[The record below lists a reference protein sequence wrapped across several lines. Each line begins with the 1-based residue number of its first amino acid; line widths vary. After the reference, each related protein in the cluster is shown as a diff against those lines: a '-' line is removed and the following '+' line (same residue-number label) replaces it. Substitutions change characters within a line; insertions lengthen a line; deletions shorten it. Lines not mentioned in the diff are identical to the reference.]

1 MPALK
6 TIVMNFD
13 SHISKI
19 TYSSD
24 NNIVWNT
31 SGESQNSTF
40 SEGSVGL
47 KFYVIL
53 DSGYIIDTVT
63 ADRVNVTNISDTEF
77 TVSDNFTTTAT
88 ITVTSKQSGSTYY
101 IISKEELT
109 AIADAVRTKA
119 ETTNKLTPSAIAE
132 TINNIEIVTPIATEA
147 AMDALLIEANN
158 GKAFEYTGT
167 TTSKYINGDIYVV
180 TSEVSTETWVLN
192 ETLNDTTLSGTD
204 NYYIGGSFISNS
216 EKYIGLHRS
225 YNTKTMECFLI
236 YGNDTSGT
244 VAKQVYEDLST
255 ATWTNQ
261 AYRTITFD
269 SPVTDTTLLAWLQAN
284 GTKQ

>member
-192 ETLNDTTLSGTD
+192 ETLTGTNYIDIPVTFVSNDENFSSFSFQVEYLRYDSTDVWVEGSGWVE
-204 NYYIGGSFISNS
+204 G
-216 EKYIGLHRS
+216 
-225 YNTKTMECFLI
+225 
-236 YGNDTSGT
+236 
-244 VAKQVYEDLST
+244 ED
-255 ATWTNQ
+255 
-261 AYRTITFD
+261 YRTITFD
-269 SPVTDTTLLAWLQAN
+269 EPVTDTTLLAWLQAN